1 MGDPL
6 SDTTCMP
13 DTCGRGLAVGRL
25 AILRVVVVLPS
36 VMATW
41 LMAEP
46 VGVISD
52 CFGWVFVIKDAP
64 LTVVTNAIPTTG
76 TPLESETN
84 VIEEGQR
91 LEIVPAR
98 LEARVDAVVILALEE
113 PLAALEEFWTG

>member
-1 MGDPL
+1 
-6 SDTTCMP
+6 MP
-13 DTCGRGLAVGRL
+13 DIFGRGLAVGRL

-52 CFGWVFVIKDAP
+52 CFGLVFVIKDAS
-64 LTVVTNAIPTTG
+64 LTVVMNAIPTTG
-76 TPLESETN
+76 TLLESEMN
-84 VIEEGQR
+84 IIEEGQR
-91 LEIVPAR
+91 LEIETAR

-113 PLAALEEFWTG
+113 PLAALEAF